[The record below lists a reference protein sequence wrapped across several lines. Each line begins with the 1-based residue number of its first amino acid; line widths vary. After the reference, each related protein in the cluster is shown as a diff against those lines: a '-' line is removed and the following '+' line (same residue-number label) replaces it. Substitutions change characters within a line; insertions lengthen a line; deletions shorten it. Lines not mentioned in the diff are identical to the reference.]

1 MPFNFSFFPV
11 SVVCSRKP
19 IICGKKRAAIM
30 GSVPALSGREQLFE
44 QLPVAVKNKYLRFML
59 TGKAP
64 DIPIIVK
71 SVPVGRKKSGI
82 IDHSYFDQEH
92 FGTLILIRY
101 KGITPCPGNIGV
113 DIRVVPGS

>member
-64 DIPIIVK
+64 NIPIIVK

-82 IDHSYFDQEH
+82 IDHFYFDQEH
-92 FGTLILIRY
+92 VGTLTRLGNKSIASC
-101 KGITPCPGNIGV
+101 TGNIGIN
-113 DIRVVPGS
+113 IRDKPGS

>member
-1 MPFNFSFFPV
+1 MPFNFSFFSV

-19 IICGKKRAAIM
+19 IICSKTEAAIM

-59 TGKAP
+59 TGKTP
-64 DIPIIVK
+64 DIPIIID
-71 SVPVGRKKSGI
+71 PVTIGRKKAGI
-82 IDHSYFDQEH
+82 IDHFYFDQEY
-92 FGTLILIRY
+92 FGTLTRIGN
-101 KGITPCPGNIGV
+101 KSITSCAGNIGI